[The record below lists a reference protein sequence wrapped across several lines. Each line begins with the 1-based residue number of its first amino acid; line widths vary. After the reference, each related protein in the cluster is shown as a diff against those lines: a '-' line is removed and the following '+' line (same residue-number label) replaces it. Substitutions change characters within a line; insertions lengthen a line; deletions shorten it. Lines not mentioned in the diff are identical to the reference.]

1 MIREGNIEGILD
13 KRVVKE
19 VNMNAMWK
27 IAELAMLCTE
37 SQPNERPTMNEVV
50 SELKESIRL
59 LNETDLLDRKLVH
72 HPTLSAAGASISTT
86 KPSAR

>member
-1 MIREGNIEGILD
+1 MTREGNIEGILD

-19 VNMNAMWK
+19 VNISAMWK
-27 IAELAMLCTE
+27 VAELAMLCTE

-59 LNETDLLDRKLVH
+59 VNETDLLDPKLVH
-72 HPTLSAAGASISTT
+72 HPHFL
-86 KPSAR
+86 PLELQY